1 MKRLKNIINKI
12 KELIDSFT
20 KPVEPEKSFDEL
32 AVAAGIGEADLSALK
47 KSMGGV
53 NWQFDEE
60 IEEPKKGSRPKV
72 AQKETAV
79 QPTQKRVE
87 IEKDLGIDRER

>member
-1 MKRLKNIINKI
+1 MEKLKNVLKKI

-32 AVAAGIGEADLSALK
+32 AVEAGIGEADLSMLK
-47 KSMGGV
+47 GSMGGV

-60 IEEPKKGSRPKV
+60 IEEPKKGRNPKV
-72 AQKETAV
+72 APNPKKSQVQQVQEKVETE
-79 QPTQKRVE
+79 Q
-87 IEKDLGIDRER
+87 DLGMDR

>member
-1 MKRLKNIINKI
+1 MGIL
-12 KELIDSFT
+12 KELISSFIN
-20 KPVEPEKSFDEL
+20 PAPEEQSFDEL

-60 IEEPKKGSRPKV
+60 IEEPKKGRNPKV
-72 AQKETAV
+72 APNPKKSQV
-79 QPTQKRVE
+79 QPTPKRLE
-87 IEKDLGIDRER
+87 TEKDLGMDR

>member
-1 MKRLKNIINKI
+1 MGRI
-12 KELIDSFT
+12 KELIKSFINPT
-20 KPVEPEKSFDEL
+20 PVEKSFDEL

-53 NWQFDEE
+53 KWQFDEE
-60 IEEPKKGSRPKV
+60 PEKPKKERKPKV
-72 AQKETAV
+72 APPQV

-87 IEKDLGIDRER
+87 TKDLGMDR

>member
-1 MKRLKNIINKI
+1 MGRI
-12 KELIDSFT
+12 KELIKSFIN
-20 KPVEPEKSFDEL
+20 PAPEEQSFDEL
-32 AVAAGIGEADLSALK
+32 AVAAGIGEADISALK

-60 IEEPKKGSRPKV
+60 IEEPKKGRRPKV
-72 AQKETAV
+72 AQKETEV
-79 QPTQKRVE
+79 QTTQKRVE